1 MDNAVVNRLY
11 LTFVLYALLKETNIW
26 SVSEKFNMSRGYVQ
40 TLLNSAASFASCL
53 LHFCEVLCY
62 KNIKKFFV
70 VWFAKA
76 GVLFSY
82 FRTEYRCGISPFLC
96 KNGSSPFLFYV
107 IFFYW
112 AKDVHTMTFL
122 IVKASFM
129 HWEHENRQI
138 VQGIDHCQCCWWN
151 NPSELLQLW
160 DVQLKNAEYTS
171 ATLLKG
177 WLEIIVLPPSKSQI
191 CACCHSRVLSVI
203 FPKYRTSELIFS
215 NLCLC
220 RNWKNSGF
228 IKPCWQNLPSSWHTV
243 LGQNSSLWWR

>member
-1 MDNAVVNRLY
+1 MLGFLNVLMSLYVMWKCFKAVNGVEMKRFALQQCQKICSVILALNSSLSYSQNVDNAVVNRLY

-96 KNGSSPFLFYV
+96 KKGSSPFLFYV
-107 IFFYW
+107 IFFY
-112 AKDVHTMTFL
+112 
-122 IVKASFM
+122 
-129 HWEHENRQI
+129 
-138 VQGIDHCQCCWWN
+138 
-151 NPSELLQLW
+151 
-160 DVQLKNAEYTS
+160 
-171 ATLLKG
+171 
-177 WLEIIVLPPSKSQI
+177 
-191 CACCHSRVLSVI
+191 
-203 FPKYRTSELIFS
+203 
-215 NLCLC
+215 
-220 RNWKNSGF
+220 
-228 IKPCWQNLPSSWHTV
+228 
-243 LGQNSSLWWR
+243 